1 VFLVS
6 QVDALVKEKR
16 TDVVKRFEDEIERL
30 NAQTS
35 DLNDK
40 IAALTAERAKNDARL
55 KELQGRVD
63 IAEGELKDRDAK

>member
-1 VFLVS
+1 
-6 QVDALVKEKR
+6 VDALVKEKR

>member
-1 VFLVS
+1 LFIT

>member
-1 VFLVS
+1 
-6 QVDALVKEKR
+6 VDALVKEKR

-40 IAALTAERAKNDARL
+40 IASLTAERAKNDARL